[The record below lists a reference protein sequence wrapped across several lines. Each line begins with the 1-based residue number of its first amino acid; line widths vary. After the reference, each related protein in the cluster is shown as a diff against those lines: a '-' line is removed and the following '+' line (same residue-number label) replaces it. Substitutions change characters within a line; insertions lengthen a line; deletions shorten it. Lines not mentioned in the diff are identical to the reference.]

1 MHGYRYTAIM
11 ILLIIDSL
19 SWRGDPEPVAEN
31 PEMRPGKKMDEVLEY
46 R

>member
-1 MHGYRYTAIM
+1 M

-19 SWRGDPEPVAEN
+19 SWCGDPEPVAEN

>member
-19 SWRGDPEPVAEN
+19 SWRGDPEPAAEN

>member
-1 MHGYRYTAIM
+1 M

-19 SWRGDPEPVAEN
+19 SWRGDPEPAAEN
-31 PEMRPGKKMDEVLEY
+31 PEMRLGKKMDEVLEY

>member
-1 MHGYRYTAIM
+1 M

-19 SWRGDPEPVAEN
+19 SWRGDPEPAAEN
-31 PEMRPGKKMDEVLEY
+31 SDMRSGKKMDEVLEY

>member
-1 MHGYRYTAIM
+1 M

-19 SWRGDPEPVAEN
+19 SRCCDPEPAAEN
-31 PEMRPGKKMDEVLEY
+31 PDMRPRKKMDEVLEY

>member
-1 MHGYRYTAIM
+1 MHGYRFSAIM
-11 ILLIIDSL
+11 MLLILDSV

>member
-1 MHGYRYTAIM
+1 M

-19 SWRGDPEPVAEN
+19 SWRGDPESAAEE
-31 PEMRPGKKMDEVLEY
+31 PDMRPRKKMDEVLEY

>member
-1 MHGYRYTAIM
+1 VHGYRYTAIM